1 MVTEVQATP
10 TTNAPVAFT
19 DFAREKLIELIH
31 AQRAAGK
38 EAHLRIVVQGGGCAG
53 WSYGMLFDNQE
64 RPGDVVSYV
73 DDVKVLIDDETLEMV
88 QGARV
93 DYTESLLGRGFT
105 VQNPNASSTCGCGS
119 SFHVK
124 GKKGQAEPCH

>member
-1 MVTEVQATP
+1 MVAEMQATE
-10 TTNAPVAFT
+10 TIVTFT
-19 DFAREKLIELIH
+19 DFAREKLVELIGE
-31 AQRAAGK
+31 QQAAGK
-38 EAHLRIVVQGGGCAG
+38 TAYLRIMVQGGGCAG
-53 WSYGMLFDNQE
+53 WSYGMFFDKQE
-64 RPGDVVSYV
+64 RPGDLVNEVSG
-73 DDVKVLIDDETLEMV
+73 VKVLVDEETAEMIA
-88 QGARV
+88 GAQV